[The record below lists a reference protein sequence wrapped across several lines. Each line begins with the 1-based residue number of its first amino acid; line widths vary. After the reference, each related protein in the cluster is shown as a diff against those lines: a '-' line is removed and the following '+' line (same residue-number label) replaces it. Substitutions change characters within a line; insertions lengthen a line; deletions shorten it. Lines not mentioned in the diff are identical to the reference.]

1 MLIDLLNWRYATKKM
16 DPAKA
21 VPEDKIDAIL
31 DAIRLAPTSSGL
43 QPFETFVVTDP
54 EVRGKLAEVS
64 YGQQQFNDG
73 SHVVVFAAWDNYTP
87 EKIDMVRD
95 ETGAARGGVSDRL
108 KDYYENLKANYV
120 NRDPEVNFQH
130 AARQTYIALGLALA
144 AAAEQ
149 EVDATPMEGFENDK
163 VDAILGLREKG
174 LKSTVIICLGYRDAD
189 ADWLVGAPK
198 VRRDPARL
206 FTRVG

>member
-1 MLIDLLNWRYATKKM
+1 MLIDLLKWRYATKKM
-16 DPAKA
+16 DPAKT
-21 VPEDKIDAIL
+21 VPEDRIDAIL

-43 QPFETFVVTDP
+43 QPFEAIVVTDP
-54 EVRGKLAEVS
+54 AVRAQLAEAG

-73 SHVVVFAAWDNYTP
+73 SHVIVFAAWDNYTP

-95 ETGAARGGVSDRL
+95 ETGAARGGVTDRL
-108 KDYYENLKANYV
+108 RDYYEGLKANYV
-120 NRDPEVNFQH
+120 DRDAEVNFQH

-149 EVDATPMEGFENDK
+149 QVDATPMEGFENDK
-163 VDAILGLREKG
+163 VDAILGLRDRG
-174 LKSTVIICLGYRDAD
+174 LKSTVIICLGYRDAEG
-189 ADWLVGAPK
+189 DWLVDAPK

>member
-16 DPAKA
+16 DPAKP

-43 QPFETFVVTDP
+43 QPFEAIVVTDP
-54 EVRGKLAEVS
+54 ATRAQLAEAG

-73 SHVVVFAAWDNYTP
+73 SHVIVFAAWDDYTA

-95 ETGAARGGVSDRL
+95 ETGAARGGVTDRL
-108 KDYYENLKANYV
+108 RDYYEGLKANYV
-120 NRDPEVNFQH
+120 GRDADVNFQH

-149 EVDATPMEGFENDK
+149 KVDATPMEGFENDK
-163 VDAILGLREKG
+163 VDEILGLRGRG
-174 LKSTVIICLGYRDAD
+174 LKSTVIICLGYRDASG
-189 ADWLVGAPK
+189 DWLVDAPK

-206 FTRVG
+206 FTRVA